1 MQEAHHGDPK
11 LHFIPLWMTPY
22 NKIKGNINMKQITIL
37 SLLMLTI
44 NLLMSAT
51 LEVAIDGTKPYTSIQ
66 TAIDASSNGDVIQV
80 YPGTYREN
88 ISFMEK
94 SLTLQSLYAVE
105 TDTNYIH
112 QTRIIGDVSQSAI
125 VIELSNVIIDGF
137 TISNNENHQ
146 EIFKNIAGGGI
157 YLDKSISIIKNN
169 IIKDCLVGHGG
180 GGLCLKSTYTY
191 TSNVVLENNQIFNNK
206 AYTNGGGLVIDG
218 NINVEFSQI
227 HKNSIYNNSSFAGKD
242 ISLASPQHPVN
253 IVLDQCSQDMA
264 EIDHYYISL
273 YFPVEVIEVNI
284 TVDIQRGTLPTINH
298 DLYVAPW
305 GNDQNDGLSPSSPLK
320 SIDYATKIIASDA
333 ENPKTVYLAEGTYSR
348 SMNQQNFPVSIKP
361 NSFFKGAGMYESIL
375 DDEHVSHSL
384 GASSLY
390 GKLVISDFSIIN
402 NGNFIDNT
410 QGFNVV
416 ADEIVVK
423 NIFFNSNSISG
434 YNGLNAHLAN
444 DVFVKNIIIENTL
457 SEGRASSCL
466 FANNSNVFIENI
478 IDDHSISTANTGDH
492 IGMTFWANNNILL
505 NNVSISN
512 GRSPEPMLFQ
522 VSCAEQAEDFVPGE
536 IFLNNVLIFNNQTT
550 PGFFDTALV
559 EIWDSYSPVVMNNW
573 TIANNFGNNK
583 ALHLGGIPPVLNNCI
598 LYNPELTYEVVLG
611 SQYTPIS
618 NGTINNSLIYGGM
631 SKILVYGEESNLQ
644 LNNVIFSNPMFL
656 GENSDSLSVDM
667 MDYYRLSPNSPCID
681 SGIADTTGTFIP
693 YYDLAGNQRVW
704 NDRIDMGA
712 LEYGAPPVNND
723 DPVVIPNPEYQL
735 SNYPNPINLNKHSA
749 TMISFNY
756 PEKAIKDPE
765 IIIFNVKGQK
775 VRTLN
780 TGMSFKDL
788 AISAGLSKDVLNQI
802 STRNYSAT
810 WDIRDEHKNRVPSG
824 VYFYCAKVNGKI
836 IQTKKMLVLK

>member
-1 MQEAHHGDPK
+1 
-11 LHFIPLWMTPY
+11 
-22 NKIKGNINMKQITIL
+22 MKQITIF
-37 SLLMLTI
+37 SLLMFTI

-51 LEVAIDGTKPYTSIQ
+51 LEVAIDGTKPYTIIQ
-66 TAIDASSNGDVIQV
+66 SAIDASVNGDIIQV

-88 ISFMEK
+88 INFNEK

-105 TDTNYIH
+105 ADTNYIH
-112 QTRIIGDVSQSAI
+112 QTQIIGQYSDSAI
-125 VIELSNVIIDGF
+125 KIQLSNVTIDGF

-146 EIFKNIAGGGI
+146 EFYFSIAGGGI
-157 YLDKSISIIKNN
+157 YLDKSISVIKNN
-169 IIKDCLVGHGG
+169 IIKDCLVGSGG
-180 GGLCLKSTYTY
+180 GGLCLKGSLINP
-191 TSNVVLENNQIFNNK
+191 SSVLLENNQIFNNK
-206 AYTNGGGLVIDG
+206 AYENGGGLVIDG

-227 HKNSIYNNSSFAGKD
+227 RKNSIFNNSAVYGKD
-242 ISLASPQHPVN
+242 ISMAAPLQPVH
-253 IVLDQCSQDMA
+253 IVLDQCSQDM
-264 EIDHYYISL
+264 EERDQYFIL
-273 YFPVEVIEVNI
+273 VYFPIEVIDVNI
-284 TVDIQRGTLPTINH
+284 TVDIQRGTVPTINH
-298 DLYVAPW
+298 DIYVAPW

-333 ENPKTVYLAEGTYSR
+333 EQPKTVYLAEGTYSR
-348 SMNQQNFPVSIKP
+348 SMNQQNFPASLKP
-361 NSFFKGAGMYESIL
+361 NTNIKGAGMYETIL
-375 DDEHVSHSL
+375 DDEHHTRVLGSAPRCGSIEVSDMSM
-384 GASSLY
+384 
-390 GKLVISDFSIIN
+390 IN
-402 NGNFIDNT
+402 QGYNENTT
-410 QGFNVV
+410 QGFGIA
-416 ADEIVVK
+416 ADQIHIENLHFENSRLSGFSGVSVQQATNAYVK
-423 NIFFNSNSISG
+423 NVTI
-434 YNGLNAHLAN
+434 
-444 DVFVKNIIIENTL
+444 KNTL
-457 SEGRASSCL
+457 SEGRALSCY
-466 FANNSNVFIENI
+466 FGNNKNVNVENVIE
-478 IDDHSISTANTGDH
+478 DLSTSTANTGGT
-492 IGMTFWANNNILL
+492 IGIYFWANNNILL

-512 GRSPEPMLFQ
+512 GYSSEPMLFQ
-522 VSCAEQAEDFVPGE
+522 VSCEQQPEDFIPGE
-536 IFLNNVLIFNNQTT
+536 IYLNNVLIYNNQTT

-559 EIWDSYSPVVMNNW
+559 EMWDRYSHIVMNNW

-583 ALHLGGIPPVLNNCI
+583 AIHIGGIPPVLNNCI

-618 NGTINNSLIYGGM
+618 NATINNSLIYGGM

-644 LNNVIFSNPMFL
+644 LNNVIFSNPQFL

-756 PEKAIKDPE
+756 PEKASQDPE

-788 AISAGLSKDVLNQI
+788 AISAGLSKDVLSQI
-802 STRNYSAT
+802 TTRNYSAT
-810 WDIRDEHKNRVPSG
+810 WDLKDERKNTVPSG
-824 VYFYCAKVNGKI
+824 VYFYCAKVNGRV